1 MPDYVVRRS
10 VITLGRW
17 SRLEEST
24 GWKTDGASV
33 WPVNF
38 GGRMMWLGWIDGPD
52 MQPEF
57 RASEAEAKAYA
68 ESVLPFAQVLAL
80 K

>member
-17 SRLEEST
+17 FRLEDST
-24 GWKTDGASV
+24 SWWTDGASI

-38 GGRMMWLGWIDGPD
+38 GGRTMWWVWIDGAD
-52 MQPEF
+52 TQPEY